1 MTVIGIVGT
10 VVLLPLALA
19 GLVIGAIRFAL
30 AALGA
35 LAAAGISRLNATG

>member
-19 GLVIGAIRFAL
+19 GLVIGLVRFGVKAL
-30 AALGA
+30 AALA
-35 LAAAGISRLNATG
+35 EDGISRLSPTG